1 MSRTC
6 LSANPSLDKDERA
19 SLKRKYNKALSEML
33 CVNKDHTIS
42 DLPTP
47 RLSDGSSG
55 GNVLKLQLGGLS

>member
-42 DLPTP
+42 DLPNTT
-47 RLSDGSSG
+47 S
-55 GNVLKLQLGGLS
+55 